1 MTDLRARYPG
11 LRPFDSEEQQSFFGR
26 DEEIEAVCRL
36 LDLDNLTVLHGPS
49 GMGKSS
55 LINAGILPA
64 LSKIRKWE
72 VPYHVVPIRFT
83 NYDAD
88 LARMRRERQGLE
100 DVDPDLVKDPIERFV
115 AACLGKAHK
124 WAPVIPMPKTS
135 LWLSAKKLLV
145 DRAVRP
151 LRLIFILDQFEEL
164 FSYPEERVAE
174 FADQLVPLAT
184 YGGQNGDQIYARI
197 SGSLRMTNNSNS
209 LSGGA
214 VSEYNPSLSYPV
226 QVDLGDTLVQAKT
239 VGQTIPVNFTLS
251 LSDLFDNETDKNN
264 IRSLMGDRLV
274 SLNYAVRVRPAP
286 NPPPQ
291 VKIEYPAVQGI
302 EVQYSDGTRRF
313 LSGEN
318 PDAAGTRAT
327 LHTVAAGET
336 LFSIAKKYG
345 VVDQLGNT
353 SVEPI
358 KALNGLQG
366 NTLSVGQT
374 LRIPQ

>member
-1 MTDLRARYPG
+1 
-11 LRPFDSEEQQSFFGR
+11 
-26 DEEIEAVCRL
+26 
-36 LDLDNLTVLHGPS
+36 
-49 GMGKSS
+49 
-55 LINAGILPA
+55 
-64 LSKIRKWE
+64 
-72 VPYHVVPIRFT
+72 
-83 NYDAD
+83 
-88 LARMRRERQGLE
+88 
-100 DVDPDLVKDPIERFV
+100 
-115 AACLGKAHK
+115 
-124 WAPVIPMPKTS
+124 
-135 LWLSAKKLLV
+135 
-145 DRAVRP
+145 
-151 LRLIFILDQFEEL
+151 
-164 FSYPEERVAE
+164 
-174 FADQLVPLAT
+174 
-184 YGGQNGDQIYARI
+184 
-197 SGSLRMTNNSNS
+197 MTNNSNS